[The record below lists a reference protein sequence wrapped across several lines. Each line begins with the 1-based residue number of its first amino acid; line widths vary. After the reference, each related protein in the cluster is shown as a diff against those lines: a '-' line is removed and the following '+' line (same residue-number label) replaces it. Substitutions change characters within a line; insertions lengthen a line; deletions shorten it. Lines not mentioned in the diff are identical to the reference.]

1 MVETQTILM
10 ASFAKPNRTKTK
22 ENNYQINKKLKAHYS
37 TSSFFFVL
45 AAGIVNQ
52 HQCLKLT
59 QVVVPT
65 MVPMGKPFWLNC
77 SYELD
82 NQGLYSIKWYH
93 WNPDSNVNGEFYRW
107 LPNDTPPGQMFPM
120 KGIHLDKLS
129 FRENSSE
136 SQNNYNYQLKIY
148 SKTETVSN
156 RKTLIAIN
164 LLRPFAVNESKAFG
178 VNVTITIN
186 VSMPIDERNLN
197 EKKMGHN
204 GLLHCQ
210 LIKNLLYMYEMM
222 GENGKSFQIDSLLT
236 ICFKSQFIFVH
247 KHTFQL
253 DRCNFGHVYFTKSDI
268 FTDGSFRCEVSAEA
282 PSFKT
287 VRKEMELHVYSLPS
301 GKPTIKGLGPDP
313 SHYGPGDLINVECHS
328 KPSRPAAKISWLING
343 EMINPKFVKTIPG
356 PKQMDGLQST
366 RSEISFYSERSHYR
380 NGLLKIHCIAKIDQQ
395 YDVHTDKILIGEP
408 TKSANGH
415 QTNVGKAQSSLAESM
430 ERDMP
435 YISGFKNGPYRV
447 GEYLN
452 LTCVAKGKTAPRLT
466 FFVNDVEA
474 NASQIRPFSVIR
486 VSDGLFASKLMLE
499 FAVEPNESP
508 TSTTLL
514 QSKRTNHVQSSSL
527 TKHTAGNG
535 HDNVRPYRIECMASM
550 EKNIYTEMSEVHL
563 GTSKQSSGLHL
574 AGNFAVSLVDG

>member
-1 MVETQTILM
+1 
-10 ASFAKPNRTKTK
+10 
-22 ENNYQINKKLKAHYS
+22 
-37 TSSFFFVL
+37 
-45 AAGIVNQ
+45 
-52 HQCLKLT
+52 
-59 QVVVPT
+59 
-65 MVPMGKPFWLNC
+65 MGKPFWLNC

-120 KGIHLDKLS
+120 KGIHLD
-129 FRENSSE
+129 
-136 SQNNYNYQLKIY
+136 
-148 SKTETVSN
+148 
-156 RKTLIAIN
+156 
-164 LLRPFAVNESKAFG
+164 
-178 VNVTITIN
+178 
-186 VSMPIDERNLN
+186 
-197 EKKMGHN
+197 
-204 GLLHCQ
+204 
-210 LIKNLLYMYEMM
+210 
-222 GENGKSFQIDSLLT
+222 
-236 ICFKSQFIFVH
+236 
-247 KHTFQL
+247 L

-514 QSKRTNHVQSSSL
+514 QSK
-527 TKHTAGNG
+527 
-535 HDNVRPYRIECMASM
+535 
-550 EKNIYTEMSEVHL
+550 
-563 GTSKQSSGLHL
+563 
-574 AGNFAVSLVDG
+574 